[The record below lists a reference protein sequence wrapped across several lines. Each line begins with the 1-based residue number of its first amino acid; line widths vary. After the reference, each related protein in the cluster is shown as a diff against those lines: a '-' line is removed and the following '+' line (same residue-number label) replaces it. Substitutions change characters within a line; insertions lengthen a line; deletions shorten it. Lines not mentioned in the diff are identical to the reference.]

1 MSESNS
7 ARTTIVAVLC
17 ATIFFLALTILE
29 AVPEIPVDI
38 DAKPFFIPVAL
49 AVLVPRGRPVL
60 AVAVGAMGGEFMRD
74 MLEGYEID
82 DALGA
87 VGYLAAFTLAGYVV
101 GDRPLSKPRLVVA
114 TLLAAVVHA
123 VIEAASLLVFDSELV
138 GIAVW
143 SAVGNTIGDGVLLGV
158 LPVLGLVPVLYG
170 RIERYLGFEPR
181 GADRY
186 RDRVPPVPRA
196 RPAAQGGAPQPR
208 ARAARGEDG
217 GPWAVTA
224 TGLTFHYPTSDV
236 PALDAVDL
244 RLAEGEVVGLAG
256 PPGAGKTT
264 LALAL
269 AGLLPDVTGGRVSGE
284 VRAEGGV
291 GIVFDDPGGQLTQL
305 RAISEVAEP
314 LRTRGAR
321 PQEAEREARRLLE
334 AVGLGAEDL
343 TRRWV
348 WELAEGQQVLLALA
362 ATLATRPRVLVLD
375 AVMGHLDGEH
385 RERLMRVLR
394 EEAAGATV
402 VLVEQDVALLAE
414 ATRRLVVL
422 SAGRVVA
429 DGTLSDL
436 LVDDRVREL
445 ADLAAPVEL
454 TAARELGLAGSP
466 LTPQQFADLVRG
478 HRPAHHGNGGGNGGG
493 SGGGSG
499 AGRRGADAG
508 GEPPWAHD
516 APRVRVR
523 GLDFAYPD
531 RSPALRGVDLEVRPG
546 EVHAVVGRT
555 GAGKSTLV
563 RILAGLLDPVAG
575 QVAVD
580 DQDVTAVHPA
590 DLALRVATVPQGAD
604 QALSRRRVRDEIA
617 FSLRERGRTEAVAER
632 VEAARRL
639 VGLPEDVLDA
649 DPVLL
654 PRAHRRLVAL
664 AAALV
669 VEPSVVV
676 LDAPFTGLG
685 PGTAARVR
693 AAVAELRARGAA
705 VLITEHDVEAL
716 AEVVDTVT
724 LLHHGAVVVQGPLR
738 EVLRGDRR
746 ELLTSRRLELPRAGV
761 LGEAV
766 GVRACTVADLVE
778 ALSAPATS
786 STAPAVP
793 AVPAPTAPA
802 REA

>member
-1 MSESNS
+1 M
-7 ARTTIVAVLC
+7 AVLC

-29 AVPEIPVDI
+29 AVPEIPVDV

-49 AVLVPRGRPVL
+49 AALVPRGRPVV

-87 VGYLAAFTLAGYVV
+87 VGYLAAFTLAGYAV
-101 GDRPLSKPRLVVA
+101 GDRPLSKVRLVVA
-114 TLLAAVVHA
+114 TLLAAAVHA
-123 VIEAASLLVFDSELV
+123 VIEASSLLLFDSELV
-138 GIAVW
+138 GVAVW

-158 LPVLGLVPVLYG
+158 LPVIGLVPVLYG

-181 GADRY
+181 GVDHY
-186 RDRVPPVPRA
+186 GDRVAPVPRA
-196 RPAAQGGAPQPR
+196 HPAAERVAAVRSAGGP
-208 ARAARGEDG
+208 AAD

-224 TGLTFHYPTSDV
+224 AGLTFHYPTSDV

-244 RLAEGEVVGLAG
+244 RLAEGEVVGLVG

-264 LALAL
+264 LAMAL

-284 VRAEGGV
+284 VHAEGGV

-305 RAISEVAEP
+305 RALSEVAEP

-362 ATLATRPRVLVLD
+362 ATLATRPRTLVLD

-385 RERLMRVLR
+385 RERLVRVLR

-414 ATRRLVVL
+414 ATQRLVVL

-429 DGTLSDL
+429 DGTLGDL

-466 LTPQQFADLVRG
+466 LTPQDFADLVRS
-478 HRPAHHGNGGGNGGG
+478 HRPASDGDGDGNR
-493 SGGGSG
+493 
-499 AGRRGADAG
+499 RRGADG
-508 GEPPWAHD
+508 RGEPPWAHD

-523 GLDFAYPD
+523 GLDFSYPD

-546 EVHAVVGRT
+546 EVHAVVGST

-563 RILAGLLDPVAG
+563 RVLGGLLEPVAG
-575 QVAVD
+575 SVAVD

-639 VGLPEDVLDA
+639 VGLSEDVLDA

-685 PGTAARVR
+685 PSAAARVR

-705 VLITEHDVEAL
+705 VLITEHDVEAI

-724 LLHHGAVVVQGPLR
+724 LLHNGAVVVQGPLR

-746 ELLTSRRLELPRAGV
+746 ELLTSRQLDLPRAGV

-766 GVRACTVADLVE
+766 GVRACTVADLVD

-786 STAPAVP
+786 STAPAAVVP
-793 AVPAPTAPA
+793 AQTATA

>member
-1 MSESNS
+1 MDESDS

-49 AVLVPRGRPVL
+49 AVLVPRGKPVF

-87 VGYLAAFTLAGYVV
+87 VGYLAAFTLAGYVA
-101 GDRPLSKPRLVVA
+101 GDRPLSRVRLVVA

-123 VIEAASLLVFDSELV
+123 VVEASSLLLFDSELV
-138 GIAVW
+138 SIAVW

-181 GADRY
+181 GTDRY
-186 RDRVPPVPRA
+186 GDRVAPVPRA
-196 RPAAQGGAPQPR
+196 HPAAERVTAV
-208 ARAARGEDG
+208 RAAGGPAAD

-264 LALAL
+264 LAMAL

-334 AVGLGAEDL
+334 AVGLGGEDL

-362 ATLATRPRVLVLD
+362 ATLATRPRILVLD
-375 AVMGHLDGEH
+375 AVVGHLDGEH

-429 DGTLSDL
+429 DGTLSDP

-466 LTPQQFADLVRG
+466 LTSQDFADLVRG
-478 HRPAHHGNGGGNGGG
+478 HRPARDGDGSGSGDGNGNGN
-493 SGGGSG
+493 
-499 AGRRGADAG
+499 GRRGADG
-508 GEPPWAHD
+508 SGRGEPPWAHD

-523 GLDFAYPD
+523 GLDFSYPD

-563 RILAGLLDPVAG
+563 RVLGGLLEPVAG
-575 QVAVD
+575 SVAVD
-580 DQDVTAVHPA
+580 DQDVTSVHPA

-738 EVLRGDRR
+738 EVLRSDRR
-746 ELLTSRRLELPRAGV
+746 ELLTSRRLDLPRAGV

-766 GVRACTVADLVE
+766 GVRACTVADLVD
-778 ALSAPATS
+778 ALSAPSTS
-786 STAPAVP
+786 STVPAATAVP
-793 AVPAPTAPA
+793 ASTAPS